1 MKVFSFSFLL
11 LLFSLL
17 ISDLH
22 SQTTL
27 QTESFETE
35 GNGSRYRAN
44 YFADFC
50 GNADWY
56 RRSETTTCSPA
67 TSIANDYLK
76 FYSIVSGIT
85 GSFFIA
91 GDDVEQAP
99 ENPLGSGAAAYVTL
113 ATIDVSAYTEIIVT
127 VAVAANNENLFE
139 DDNAIIDAF
148 FMQYAFDGNIA
159 TGANSLSAIP
169 SEANL
174 ATGSYTD
181 AIAFIVNGSSSG
193 GSRDLEE
200 DTNLDGTPDGSALS
214 TTLTDYSGTFST
226 GGATLMSIRAM
237 IRTDQGG
244 EDVAYDN
251 IRVQGQ
257 VTLPV
262 VLSHFRGH
270 TDGRDL
276 HMSWETEEEIGV
288 KGMMVEARKNG
299 ADYTDMTWVDANGFP
314 GSYETTIPDLTP
326 GTYQV
331 RLRMED
337 FDGTTTWSP
346 IIEVQV
352 SMSAYWEVEQRAD
365 QMIVHQTAAPV
376 TGTFSLTDVTGKILD
391 SKQLTEPTTAI
402 SFPAGISSGWY
413 VYHIKD
419 QRGGMASG
427 KIWIR

>member
-17 ISDLH
+17 IPDLC

-50 GNADWY
+50 GNTDWY
-56 RRSETTTCSPA
+56 RRSETTTCSPS
-67 TSIANDYLK
+67 TSTDNDYLK
-76 FYSIVSGIT
+76 FYASISGIT

-91 GDDVEQAP
+91 GDDTEEAP
-99 ENPLGSGAAAYVTL
+99 ENPLGDGEAAYVTL
-113 ATIDVSAYTEIIVT
+113 ATIDVSSYTEIIVT
-127 VAVAANNENLFE
+127 VAIAANDENLFE
-139 DDNAIIDAF
+139 DTRAIIDGF

-159 TGANSLSAIP
+159 TGANSVGAIP

-174 ATGSYTD
+174 ATGTYSD
-181 AIAFIVNGSSSG
+181 AIAFIADGDSPAGSG
-193 GSRDLEE
+193 DLEE
-200 DTNLDGTPDGSALS
+200 DTNLDGTPDGSALT

-270 TDGRDL
+270 LDGRDL

-314 GSYETTIPDLTP
+314 GSYETTISDLTP

-346 IIEVQV
+346 IIEVHV
-352 SMSAYWEVEQRAD
+352 NMSAYWEVEQRPD
-365 QMIVHQTAAPV
+365 HMIVHQTAAPV
-376 TGTFSLTDVTGKILD
+376 TGTFSLTDVTGKPLD
-391 SKQLTEPTTAI
+391 SKQLTEPTTSI

-419 QRGGMASG
+419 QRGGMTSG